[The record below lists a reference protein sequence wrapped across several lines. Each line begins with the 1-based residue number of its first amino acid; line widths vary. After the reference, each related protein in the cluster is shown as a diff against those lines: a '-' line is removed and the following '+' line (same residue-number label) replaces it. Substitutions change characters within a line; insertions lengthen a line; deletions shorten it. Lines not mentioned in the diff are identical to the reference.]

1 MTEHQNKNSQALIFR
16 LISNFLEN
24 KVPIFLNWW
33 KRAYLQSFT
42 VLLDFSISLTGTP
55 KVDILVAELFL
66 QKLGE
71 RVETGWVGQQLV
83 KVGRPSA
90 NPADVLLSGVCL
102 YQKTFSHRH
111 KDRTKKSW
119 MDYEFNRCLIF
130 TFF

>member
-1 MTEHQNKNSQALIFR
+1 MFR
-16 LISNFLEN
+16 LFGGGLCFGGAKKIHKRLYSNESYFTICGKLKN
-24 KVPIFLNWW
+24 H
-33 KRAYLQSFT
+33 YLQSFT
-42 VLLDFSISLTGTP
+42 VLFDFSISLTGTP

-90 NPADVLLSGVCL
+90 NPANVLLSSICL

-111 KDRTKKSW
+111 KDRKW
-119 MDYEFNRCLIF
+119 M
-130 TFF
+130 TTT